1 MAIAILPFS
10 FCLVLTFFSNEKN
23 SDLHSQRLEE
33 RALKEIMIR
42 NDGIYTLL
50 GSKPVVFFSLSG
62 KSMEE
67 WVLRSYY
74 DDLPE
79 TLKERFPF
87 EEVFN
92 YISPWKLWKIWM
104 DKWEATSVHEGRYLF
119 FRKDLFGY
127 FVNTKEVICILSRHY
142 DDFAKAYGEDFDPLQ
157 VTFEMPDTNSKFWNA
172 LEGNHYLWGLLLGYG
187 EKNAYLFSLVQ
198 KGILPDLSVRTEPL
212 EEKINQEMLH
222 KAIDGML
229 DMKDLALPGYK
240 SYFYFDQTMNQ
251 YKEERKKI
259 IEIYSG
265 KDFYKLTLS
274 YLGLDDD

>member
-1 MAIAILPFS
+1 MTIAILPFS

-79 TLKERFPF
+79 TLKERFSF

-92 YISPWKLWKIWM
+92 YISP
-104 DKWEATSVHEGRYLF
+104 
-119 FRKDLFGY
+119 
-127 FVNTKEVICILSRHY
+127 
-142 DDFAKAYGEDFDPLQ
+142 
-157 VTFEMPDTNSKFWNA
+157 
-172 LEGNHYLWGLLLGYG
+172 
-187 EKNAYLFSLVQ
+187 
-198 KGILPDLSVRTEPL
+198 
-212 EEKINQEMLH
+212 
-222 KAIDGML
+222 
-229 DMKDLALPGYK
+229 
-240 SYFYFDQTMNQ
+240 
-251 YKEERKKI
+251 
-259 IEIYSG
+259 
-265 KDFYKLTLS
+265 
-274 YLGLDDD
+274 